1 MKYASK
7 HAPDHTTDPEPANDS
22 GVRSQRGP
30 LRVVKRPHPPVVAAA
45 LSGFV
50 VGVIFTLLLTGAL
63 AHHGSAS
70 PPATLPSGQAISDAA
85 MKGRLIRMVTRQ
97 LGPAYPDTRAHRL
110 LSLQL
115 SRVRLPDVAPPQPDS
130 GYQFRSVDI
139 VFRLNDHPLG
149 AGWRLRAAKADVF
162 EVLKAL
168 YTSKLPVYSVYMDG
182 LFPRKMGKSMRDQ
195 PAVQVYI
202 DYQTASRI
210 PWKRWGRESE
220 NRLWTT
226 LTLRY
231 VAPWFA

>member
-1 MKYASK
+1 
-7 HAPDHTTDPEPANDS
+7 
-22 GVRSQRGP
+22 
-30 LRVVKRPHPPVVAAA
+30 
-45 LSGFV
+45 
-50 VGVIFTLLLTGAL
+50 
-63 AHHGSAS
+63 
-70 PPATLPSGQAISDAA
+70 
-85 MKGRLIRMVTRQ
+85 MVSRQ
-97 LGPAYPDTRAHRL
+97 LGPAYPDTRVHRL

-115 SRVRLPDVAPPQPDS
+115 SRVRLPDVALPQPDS

-149 AGWRLRAAKADVF
+149 PGWRLRAAKADVF

-182 LFPRKMGKSMRDQ
+182 LFPRKTGTGKSTRNQ

-202 DYQTASRI
+202 DYHTASGI

-220 NRLWTT
+220 NRLWST